1 VEMSENWEEW
11 GGIALE
17 LRRGVRR
24 RVFGGGGSLG
34 AFVAL
39 GVTLIRGR
47 CWTCWTRWT

>member
-11 GGIALE
+11 GGIMVVVGY
-17 LRRGVRR
+17 RKGVR

-47 CWTCWTRWT
+47 C